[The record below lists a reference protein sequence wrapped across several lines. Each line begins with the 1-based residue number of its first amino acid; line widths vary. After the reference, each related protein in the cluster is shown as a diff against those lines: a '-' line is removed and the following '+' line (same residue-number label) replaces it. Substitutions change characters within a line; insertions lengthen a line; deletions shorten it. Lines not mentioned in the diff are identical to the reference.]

1 MNTSDEY
8 SHVLDEF
15 IERSA
20 RIDKLVQQSRQG
32 TDVAKELEALR
43 AKQREANQI
52 LQKLEVSSSDI
63 WENIGN
69 GG

>member
-20 RIDKLVQQSRQG
+20 RIDKLVEQSRQG
-32 TDVAKELEALR
+32 ADVAQELEALR
-43 AKQREANQI
+43 AKQQEANQI
-52 LQKLEVSSSDI
+52 LHKLEVSSSDI

>member
-1 MNTSDEY
+1 MKTTDEY
-8 SHVLDEF
+8 SHLVDEYV
-15 IERSA
+15 ERSA
-20 RIDKLVQQSRQG
+20 RIDKLVEKSRQG
-32 TDVAKELEALR
+32 EDVAQELEALR

-52 LQKLEVSSSDI
+52 LQKLEVSSSSI